1 MMDMMQIVRE
11 AMEAGKMITIREDEI
26 VIVPWEGDEDPEEEE
41 KEKPKEPE
49 KKKGGAPNKVD
60 RGKVKALHDAGWN
73 THDIAFEVGCSDQT
87 VRNIIAE

>member
-1 MMDMMQIVRE
+1 MMDMMQIVSE

-26 VIVPWEGDEDPEEEE
+26 VIVPWEEEE

-49 KKKGGAPNKVD
+49 KKKGGAPKKVD